1 LFRDSRTVERREKA
15 DDDAVGIMSALL
27 CPEYKDLKTRFGS
40 AEERYAQYSDK
51 RNRDVI
57 GAYSERARNIRR
69 EARANMILLS
79 QRMCDHRANCLICRN
94 ETKGQRSA

>member
-1 LFRDSRTVERREKA
+1 LFRDSRTVERQEKA
-15 DDDAVGIMSALL
+15 VDDAVRIVSALL

-51 RNRDVI
+51 RNRDVA
-57 GAYSERARNIRR
+57 GAYSERAKNIRR

-79 QRMCDHRANCLICRN
+79 QRMCDHRARCLICRYK
-94 ETKGQRSA
+94 TKGQRSA

>member
-1 LFRDSRTVERREKA
+1 LFRDSRNGERREKA
-15 DDDAVGIMSALL
+15 GDDAVEIMSALL
-27 CPEYKDLKTRFGS
+27 CPEYKYLKTRFGC

-94 ETKGQRSA
+94 ETKVQRSA